1 MTINLF
7 HLYQKQQ
14 IGLKWLS
21 QCNVSYFMFFNI
33 RYGLEMNLTSAVP
46 IIPKINPAGVRSN
59 SAPSSAATVLAMSS
73 KSLSGQ
79 RKEPVSNQSA
89 SKTGKRVESKS
100 SDNSDEKQT
109 GNVLKKKA
117 PTKKK
122 SKK

>member
-1 MTINLF
+1 
-7 HLYQKQQ
+7 
-14 IGLKWLS
+14 
-21 QCNVSYFMFFNI
+21 MFFNI